1 MSTTVAV
8 LGTGIMGS
16 GMAANLLARGF
27 DVQVWNRT
35 RAKTRPLVEA
45 GARAAASPAE
55 AVEGAEV
62 VLTVLFDEGVTAQA
76 MEQALPSCSPGAVW
90 AQAGTVGVKGTA
102 DLVQLAEQHGVRI
115 LDTPVL
121 GTKGPA
127 EQGTLV
133 VLTAGE
139 EAALATARPV
149 LEAFSSREVHVG
161 EEPGGASGLKLA
173 CNAWVTTLT
182 AGVAQSMAMA
192 RAMGAD
198 PRLFLEAISGGPLD
212 AGYAHLKGE
221 AMLSG
226 EYPPSFPVHGALKDL
241 DLMVASAREHGI
253 ASGLLDGVRVQV
265 KAAELSGHRD
275 DDIAAVFEAVT
286 PDDDTR

>member
-1 MSTTVAV
+1 MSTAVAV

-16 GMAANLLARGF
+16 GMAANLLAQGF

-35 RAKTRPLVEA
+35 RDKTRPLVEA

-55 AVEGAEV
+55 AVEGAGV
-62 VLTVLFDEGVTAQA
+62 VLTVLFDEGVTAQVMA
-76 MEQALPSCSPGAVW
+76 QALPSCSPEAVW
-90 AQAGTVGVKGTA
+90 AQAGTVGTKGAA
-102 DLVQLAEQHGVRI
+102 DLVELAEQHGVRI
-115 LDTPVL
+115 ADTPVL

-139 EAALATARPV
+139 ETALAAVRPV
-149 LEAFSSREVHVG
+149 LGAFSSREVHVG
-161 EEPGGASGLKLA
+161 DEPGRASALKLA

-192 RAMGAD
+192 QAMGTD

-212 AGYAHLKGE
+212 TEYAHLKGE
-221 AMLSG
+221 AMLNG

-241 DLMVASAREHGI
+241 DLMVASARGHGI
-253 ASGLLDGVRVQV
+253 ASGVLDGVRVQF

>member
-16 GMAANLLARGF
+16 GMAANLIARGF
-27 DVQVWNRT
+27 EVQVWNRT
-35 RAKTRPLVEA
+35 RDRTRPLVEA

-55 AVEGAEV
+55 AVQGADV
-62 VLTVLFDEGVTAQA
+62 VLTVLFDEGVTAHV
-76 MEQALPSCSPGAVW
+76 MEQALPSCSPETVW
-90 AQAGTVGVKGTA
+90 AQAGTVGVKGTD
-102 DLVQLAEQHGVRI
+102 DLARLAEQHGVRMV
-115 LDTPVL
+115 DTPVL
-121 GTKGPA
+121 GTKEPA
-127 EQGTLV
+127 EQGALV

-139 EAALATARPV
+139 GTALAAARPV

-161 EEPGGASGLKLA
+161 DEPGRASGLKLA

-198 PRLFLEAISGGPLD
+198 PRLFLEAISGGALD
-212 AGYAHLKGE
+212 ADYAHLKGE
-221 AMLSG
+221 MMLSG
-226 EYPPSFPVHGALKDL
+226 EYPVSFPVHGALKDL
-241 DLMVASAREHGI
+241 DLMVASARGHGI
-253 ASGLLDGVRVQV
+253 ASGVLDGVRVQF
-265 KAAELSGHRD
+265 KAAELSGFRD
-275 DDIAAVFEAVT
+275 DDIASVFEAVT

>member
-16 GMAANLLARGF
+16 GMAANLIAQGF
-27 DVQVWNRT
+27 DVRVWNRS
-35 RAKTRPLVEA
+35 REKTRPLQDA
-45 GARAAASPAE
+45 GAHSAASPAE
-55 AVEGAEV
+55 AVEGAAV
-62 VLTVLFDEGVTAQA
+62 VLTVLFDEGVTAEV
-76 MEQALPSCSPGAVW
+76 MERALPSVTPGTVW

-102 DLVQLAEQHGVRI
+102 DLVKLAERNGVRI
-115 LDTPVL
+115 VDTPVL

-139 EAALATARPV
+139 GEALATARPV
-149 LEAFSSREVHVG
+149 LEAFSAKEIHVG
-161 EEPGGASGLKLA
+161 DEPGRASALKLA

-192 RAMGAD
+192 EALGTD

-226 EYPPSFPVHGALKDL
+226 EYDPSFTVHGALKDL
-241 DLMVASAREHGI
+241 DLMVDSARTHGV
-253 ASGLLDGVRVQV
+253 AAGVLDGVRVQFR
-265 KAAELSGHRD
+265 AAELSGHRD
-275 DDIAAVFEAVT
+275 EDIAAVFEAVT
-286 PDDDTR
+286 PDDR